1 MNALAAGKA
10 GTQGRAGGRGNDALL
25 RMIADNVPALIAY
38 YEPKN
43 LRCVFANKAYAESNG
58 WTVDSI
64 IGKTVREAIGEAAW
78 AVIEPQVARVLKG
91 EAVEYIRPMILPN
104 GGQRIIEVN
113 LIPHFDEQAQL
124 LGAFVLITD
133 ITRHQLAERSIR
145 DSEERMRKFAAATN
159 EGIFFH
165 KNGILTD
172 VNEALLDVLGYV
184 REEMIG
190 RNVLEFV
197 PPGWHPMMTDYMRAE
212 LEDPYEAEVL
222 HKDGHKIAVE
232 LVGKTVVINGEPHR
246 LGALRDITARKHAE
260 ARIQYMAH
268 HDMLT
273 GLPNR
278 AYLTERLA
286 TILALARRHGTLAAI
301 MFVDLDNFK
310 TVNDSLGHHVGDALL
325 KEVAVRIKAVL
336 READMVSRLGG
347 DEFLVILADFAAP
360 EDAAKVADKLLQVIS
375 APIAI
380 EGRQLSANA
389 SIGISVFPR
398 DGDNAEDL
406 IRRADAAMYSAKDHG
421 RGHSRFYTPGLAD
434 EGAEMLAQ
442 ESRLRLAVQRGEFVL
457 FYQPQLS
464 VGDLRL
470 VGIEALV
477 RWRHPE
483 RGLIDPSEFIE
494 FAETRGLID
503 EIGHYVLRE
512 ACRQN
517 KAWQAAGFAALPIS
531 VNVSAVQFHRGDLVA
546 GVRRVLDETGLE
558 GRYLDL
564 ELTESLLM
572 DQAVVG
578 EALAGLRALGVKI
591 TIDDFGT
598 GYSSLS
604 YLKRYPIDK
613 LKIDRS
619 FIDDLGTDA
628 DDRAIAIAIIS
639 LAKTLKLTALAE
651 GVERQE
657 QLEFLRAQG
666 CEEFQGYLAGN
677 PVPAEEFSAFARG

>member
-1 MNALAAGKA
+1 MTTASSDN
-10 GTQGRAGGRGNDALL
+10 TRDQGRETLL
-25 RMIADNVPALIAY
+25 RTLADNVPALIAY
-38 YEPKN
+38 YEPRN
-43 LRCVFANKAYAESNG
+43 LRCVFANKRYAESNG
-58 WTVDSI
+58 WSVDSI
-64 IGKTVREAIGEAAW
+64 IGKTVREAIGEEAW
-78 AVIEPQVARVLKG
+78 RMIEPQVERVLKG
-91 EAVEYIRPMILPN
+91 EKVEYIRPLILP
-104 GGQRIIEVN
+104 GGEQRIIEVN
-113 LIPHFDEQAQL
+113 LIPHFDEHAQM

-133 ITRHQLAERSIR
+133 ITRHQLAERAIR
-145 DSEERMRKFAAATN
+145 DSEERMHKFAAATN

-172 VNEALLDVLGYV
+172 VNEALLAIMGYA

-190 RNVLEFV
+190 HSTLEFMA
-197 PPGWHPMMTDYMRAE
+197 PEWRQAATNYMRE
-212 LEDPYEAEVL
+212 GGEDPYEAEVV
-222 HKDGHKIAVE
+222 HKKGYNVAVE
-232 LVGKTVVINGEPHR
+232 LVGKNLHLGDETYR
-246 LGALRDITARKHAE
+246 LGVLRDITARKHAE
-260 ARIQYMAH
+260 ARIHYLAH

-278 AYLTERLA
+278 AYLTERLN
-286 TILALARRHGTLAAI
+286 TILALARRHGTLVAI
-301 MFVDLDNFK
+301 MFIDLDNFK

-325 KEVAVRIKAVL
+325 KEVASRIKEVL

-360 EDAAKVADKLLQVIS
+360 EDAAKVADKLLQTIS
-375 APIAI
+375 APIAL
-380 EGRQLSANA
+380 EGRQLCANA

-398 DGDNAEDL
+398 DGDNADDL

-434 EGAEMLAQ
+434 EGAETLAQ
-442 ESRLRLAVQRGEFVL
+442 KSRLRQAVQRGEFVL

-483 RGLIDPSEFIE
+483 RGLTDPSEFIE
-494 FAETRGLID
+494 FAETHGLID
-503 EIGHYVLRE
+503 EIGQYVLRE

-517 KAWQAAGFAALPIS
+517 KAWQAAGLAALPIS
-531 VNVSAVQFHRGDLVA
+531 VNVSAAQFHRGDLVA
-546 GVRRVLDETGLE
+546 EVKRVLEETGLE
-558 GRYLDL
+558 GRYLEL
-564 ELTESLLM
+564 ELTESMLM
-572 DQAVVG
+572 DKDVVG
-578 EALAGLRALGVKI
+578 AALAGLRALGVKI

-604 YLKRYPIDK
+604 YLKRLPIDK

-628 DDRAIAIAIIS
+628 DDRAIAIAIIN

-657 QLEFLRAQG
+657 QLDFLRAHG
-666 CEEFQGYLAGN
+666 CDEFQGYLAGI
-677 PVPAEEFSAFARG
+677 PVPAEEFSAFSRE

>member
-1 MNALAAGKA
+1 MTAASSDN
-10 GTQGRAGGRGNDALL
+10 TRDQGQEALL
-25 RMIADNVPALIAY
+25 HTLADNVPAMIAY
-38 YEPKN
+38 YEPRN
-43 LRCVFANKAYAESNG
+43 LRCVFANKRYAESNG

-64 IGKTVREAIGEAAW
+64 IGKTVREAIGEEAW
-78 AVIEPQVARVLKG
+78 RLIEPQVARVLKG
-91 EAVEYIRPMILPN
+91 EKVEYVRPLILPD
-104 GGQRIIEVN
+104 GERRIVEVN
-113 LIPHFDEQAQL
+113 LIPHFDEHAQM

-133 ITRHQLAERSIR
+133 ITRHQLAERTIR

-172 VNEALLDVLGYV
+172 VNEALLAILGYT

-190 RNVLEFV
+190 HNTLEFV
-197 PPGWHPMMTDYMRAE
+197 PPELRQMVADYMRE
-212 LEDPYEAEVL
+212 GREDPYEGEVV
-222 HKDGHKIAVE
+222 HKNGFTVPVE
-232 LVGKTVVINGEPHR
+232 LVGKNLHLGGEPYR
-246 LGALRDITARKHAE
+246 LGVLRDITARRHAE

-278 AYLTERLA
+278 AYLVERLT
-286 TILALARRHGTLAAI
+286 TILALARRHGTLVAI
-301 MFVDLDNFK
+301 MFIDLDNFK
-310 TVNDSLGHHVGDALL
+310 IINDTLGHHTGDALL
-325 KEVAVRIKAVL
+325 KEVAARIKEVL

-347 DEFLVILADFAAP
+347 DEFLAILADFAAP
-360 EDAAKVADKLLQVIS
+360 EDAAKVAEKLLQSIC
-375 APIAI
+375 APIAF
-380 EGRQLSANA
+380 EGAELSANA

-398 DGDNAEDL
+398 DGDNADDL
-406 IRRADAAMYSAKDHG
+406 IRHADAAMYSAKEHG
-421 RGHSRFYTPGLAD
+421 RGHSRFYTPGLSDA
-434 EGAEMLAQ
+434 GAETLARA
-442 ESRLRLAVQRGEFVL
+442 SRLREALQRAEFVL
-457 FYQPQLS
+457 FYQPQRR
-464 VGDLRL
+464 VADLRL

-483 RGLIDPSEFIE
+483 LGLIDPSEFIQ
-494 FAETRGLID
+494 FAETHGLID
-503 EIGHYVLRE
+503 EIGQYVLRE

-517 KAWQAAGFAALPIS
+517 KAWQVAGFAALPIS

-546 GVRRVLDETGLE
+546 DVKRVLEETGLE
-558 GRYLDL
+558 GRYLEL

-572 DQAVVG
+572 DKEVVG
-578 EALAGLRALGVKI
+578 EALTGMRALGVKI

-604 YLKRYPIDK
+604 YLKRLPIDK

-619 FIDDLGTDA
+619 FIADLGTDA
-628 DDRAIAIAIIS
+628 DDRAIAIAIIN

-657 QLEFLRAQG
+657 QLDFLRAHG
-666 CEEFQGYLAGN
+666 CDEFQGYLAGN
-677 PVPAEEFSAFARG
+677 PVPAEEFSAFLRS

>member
-1 MNALAAGKA
+1 MNPIAPDQAGRY
-10 GTQGRAGGRGNDALL
+10 GEDTLL
-25 RMIADNVPALIAY
+25 RLVADSVPALIAY
-38 YEPKN
+38 YEPKT
-43 LRCVFANKAYAESNG
+43 LRCVFANKAYAEANG
-58 WTVDSI
+58 WSVDSI
-64 IGKTVREAIGEAAW
+64 IGKTVREAIGDEAW
-78 AVIEPQVARVLKG
+78 RVIEPQVERVLKG
-91 EAVEYIRPMILPN
+91 ETVEYVRPLVLPN
-104 GGQRIIEVN
+104 GEQRIVEVH
-113 LIPHFDEQAQL
+113 LIPHFDERSQM

-133 ITRHQLAERSIR
+133 ITRHQLAEREIR

-165 KNGILTD
+165 KDGILTD
-172 VNEALLDVLGYV
+172 VNESLLAIGGYT

-190 RNVLEFV
+190 HELWEFV
-197 PPGWHPMMTDYMRAE
+197 PGEWHQTMGDYMRE
-212 LEDPYEAEVL
+212 GREDPYEAEVV
-222 HKDGHKIAVE
+222 HKNGHRVAVE
-232 LVGKTVVINGEPHR
+232 LVGKTIILRGEAHR
-246 LGALRDITARKHAE
+246 LGAVRDITARKHAE
-260 ARIQYMAH
+260 ARIQYLAH

-278 AYLTERLA
+278 AYLTERLT
-286 TILALARRHGTLAAI
+286 TILALARRHGTLVAI
-301 MFVDLDNFK
+301 MFIDLDNFK
-310 TVNDSLGHHVGDALL
+310 TVNDLLGHHVGDVLL
-325 KEVAVRIKAVL
+325 KQVAGRIKEVL

-360 EDAAKVADKLLQVIS
+360 EDAAKVAEKLLQVIS
-375 APIAI
+375 APIEL
-380 EGRQLSANA
+380 EGRELCANA

-398 DGDNAEDL
+398 DGDNADDL
-406 IRRADAAMYSAKDHG
+406 IRNADAAMYSAKDHG

-434 EGAEMLAQ
+434 EGAATLAR
-442 ESRLRLAVQRGEFVL
+442 ETRLRQAVQRGEFVV
-457 FYQPQLS
+457 FYQPQLR

-470 VGIEALV
+470 AGIEALV

-483 RGLIDPSEFIE
+483 RGLTDPAEFIE

-503 EIGHYVLRE
+503 EIGQYVLRE

-517 KAWQAAGFAALPIS
+517 KAWQDAGYAALPIS
-531 VNVSAVQFHRGDLVA
+531 VNVSAVQFRRGDLVA
-546 GVRRVLDETGLE
+546 GVKRVLEDTGLE
-558 GRYLDL
+558 GRYLEL

-572 DQAVVG
+572 DKDIVG
-578 EALAGLRALGVKI
+578 SALAGLRALGVRI

-598 GYSSLS
+598 GYSSLG

-628 DDRAIAIAIIS
+628 DERAIAIAIIN

-657 QLEFLRAQG
+657 QLEFLREHG
-666 CEEFQGYLAGN
+666 CDEFQGYLAGG
-677 PVPAEEFSAFARG
+677 PVAAEEFSAFARS